1 MTWYKDG
8 SRFLSGDSDPGILRL
23 DLVVLEDTGIYE
35 CQVINAY
42 GSDALNSTIS
52 VYGELVVVNSL
63 FNSLR
68 GNRFINF

>member
-8 SRFLSGDSDPGILRL
+8 LQFLSHDSDPGTLRL

-35 CQVINAY
+35 CQVSNAY
-42 GSDALNSTIS
+42 GSDSVNSTLS
-52 VYGELVVVNSL
+52 VYGELVGVNSS

-68 GNRFINF
+68 GNQFIKF